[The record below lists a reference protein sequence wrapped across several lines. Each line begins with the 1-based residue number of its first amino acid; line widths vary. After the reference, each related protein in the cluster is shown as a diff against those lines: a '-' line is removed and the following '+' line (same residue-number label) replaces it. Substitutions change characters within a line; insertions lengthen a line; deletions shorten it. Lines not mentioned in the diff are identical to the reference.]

1 MQGLNLSVGGQTKRR
16 LDDDGSLATRL
27 NALEHSGDPDNEGIV
42 WPRIAEIGLLCGL
55 GCGSWLLQLVL
66 EELQESKQFDFAV
79 LQASLN
85 SVLFYEKM
93 GFVRVGAVAR
103 YAQKGQ
109 NIAKVDT
116 VGYRHWTFAAE
127 DSLDSHGGPSYMM
140 CLDLKAWKRLTGK
153 KLGVLAKVHIGGW
166 PEIQCVAG
174 APELRQL
181 LLPIREAPGSP
192 RLAGGSPGLG
202 SAGPRLQMK
211 YEVAC
216 PGYSLSHRI

>member
-1 MQGLNLSVGGQTKRR
+1 ML
-16 LDDDGSLATRL
+16 DDGSLAAKL

-66 EELQESKQFDFAV
+66 EELQESKNFEFIV

-103 YAQKGQ
+103 YAKKGQ
-109 NIAKVDT
+109 DIDKVDT

-127 DSLDSHGGPSYMM
+127 DSLENHGGPSYMM
-140 CLDLKAWKRLTGK
+140 CLDLKAWKRPSR
-153 KLGVLAKVHIGGW
+153 KLGVLAKAYAAGW
-166 PEIQCVAG
+166 PDVHCIAG
-174 APELRQL
+174 APDLRQL
-181 LLPIREAPGSP
+181 KLPIKEAPGSP
-192 RLAGGSPGLG
+192 CLASD
-202 SAGPRLQMK
+202 GPRLQMK
-211 YEVAC
+211 YEVHAL
-216 PGYSLSHRI
+216 LSG